1 MNKYFKYIFW
11 SLLVLYIVFYMPY
24 GFEDTDIG
32 YIFGTSWEIYNGQL
46 PYVDFNYI
54 KPPVPPY
61 FHTFFLFISEEY
73 AYVFDRSFYYVQVF
87 VYSLLIAKILT
98 EKFKL
103 NHFTY
108 FIAALGAIVS
118 IHNYPPMAW
127 NTIDGIFF
135 TSIGCYFIFK
145 NNTSITQLFI
155 GALAISLGVLSKQS
169 FYFFPVFLAAYLVL
183 TKDYY
188 RLKFVVLFGILF
200 LSIFIGTLYF
210 TDTLNLFIEQTFS
223 FTPTSGLIDAGIK
236 AYYLALKFN
245 ILYVLLTILIIWI
258 LSKKLEN
265 KYIYLL
271 LNICI
276 ATYMVYIFLNE
287 ESYLNFKEYL
297 LQLLFLAAALYT
309 LILSVKDKKYWLLLL
324 MLSLSWCASISN
336 GFKTP
341 ISFSLPIIFAFFL
354 FFNSEKK
361 PIPNYILGLVIGLFL
376 ITFYI
381 GYQNIYN
388 DSDRKELNFKMGEL
402 YPQLKFI
409 KSDEETFNKYA
420 ELKQLAEQYPNFT
433 VFPTVTLAHYLNN
446 TVNPIGID
454 WVLNHELGSSYNE
467 VIDILESKNTTI
479 LVENDTRF
487 ICDEGG
493 ECSRITKY
501 IQKNW
506 QLIETKKHFKVY
518 RKK

>member
-1 MNKYFKYIFW
+1 
-11 SLLVLYIVFYMPY
+11 MPY

-32 YIFGTSWEIYNGQL
+32 FIFGTSWEIYNGQL
-46 PYVDFNYI
+46 PYIDFNYI

-61 FHTFFLFISEEY
+61 FHTLFLFISEEY
-73 AYVFDRSFYYVQVF
+73 AYVLDRSFYYVQVF
-87 VYSLLIAKILT
+87 IYSLLIAKILT

-108 FIAALGAIVS
+108 FIAALGAIIS

-135 TSIGCYFIFK
+135 TSIGCYFILK
-145 NNTSITQLFI
+145 NNTSISQLLI

-169 FYFFPVFLAAYLVL
+169 FYFFPIFLVAYLLL

-188 RLKFVVLFGILF
+188 RLKFVALLGILF
-200 LSIFIGTLYF
+200 LSLFLGTLFF
-210 TDTLNLFIEQTFS
+210 TNSLDLFIEQTFS
-223 FTPTSGLIDAGIK
+223 FTPTSGLIEAGIK

-245 ILYVLLTILIIWI
+245 KIYVVAAAVVIWF
-258 LSKKLEN
+258 LNKYLEK
-265 KYIYLL
+265 KYIYLIA
-271 LNICI
+271 NICI
-276 ATYMVYIFLNE
+276 ATYMTYIYLNE
-287 ESYLNFKEYL
+287 DSYLNFKEYL

-309 LILSVKDKKYWLLLL
+309 VISSLKDKKYWLLLL
-324 MLSLSWCASISN
+324 LLSLSWCASISN

-341 ISFSLPIIFAFFL
+341 ISFSLPIVFAIFL
-354 FFNSEKK
+354 FFNSERK
-361 PIPNYILGLVIGLFL
+361 PIPNYILGSVISLYL

-388 DSDRKELNFKMGEL
+388 DSDRNELNYRMGEV
-402 YPQLKFI
+402 YPQLNFI
-409 KSDEETFNKYA
+409 KSDEETFNKYT
-420 ELKQLAEQYPNFT
+420 ELKQLTKKHPNST
-433 VFPTVTLAHYLNN
+433 VFPTVTLSHYLNK

-467 VIDILESKNTTI
+467 VINMLETKNVTI
-479 LVENDTRF
+479 FIENDTRF

-501 IQKNW
+501 IQNNW
-506 QLIETKKHFKVY
+506 KLVETKKHFKVY
-518 RKK
+518 DKN